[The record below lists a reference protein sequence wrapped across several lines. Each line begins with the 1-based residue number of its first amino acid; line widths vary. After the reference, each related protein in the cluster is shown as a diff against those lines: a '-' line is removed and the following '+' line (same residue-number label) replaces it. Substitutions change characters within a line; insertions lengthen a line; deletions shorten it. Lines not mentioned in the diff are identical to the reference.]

1 MWGQVFYQN
10 YHIIPLRIIPTRV
23 GTSCSVRLSATIPR
37 DHPHACGDKSSQAVK
52 SISSEGSSPRVWGQD
67 CTLYTVLKCTR
78 IIPTRVGTS
87 GQVVCACVGMR
98 DHPHACGDKG
108 NEFLFIKSRL
118 GSSPRVWGQ
127 VFYQNYHI
135 IPLRIIPTRV
145 GTSCSVRLSA
155 TIPRDHPHACGD
167 KRSSRLC
174 VCRYAGSSP
183 RVWGQGQ

>member
-1 MWGQVFYQN
+1 MFCTSICYYSTGSSPRVWGQVFTSSKI
-10 YHIIPLRIIPTRV
+10 HIIRRIIPTRV
-23 GTSCSVRLSATIPR
+23 GTSCRIYDKAR
-37 DHPHACGDKSSQAVK
+37 ERGDHPHACGDKGTLKRLSVMF
-52 SISSEGSSPRVWGQD
+52 IGSSPRVWGQD

-127 VFYQNYHI
+127 VSALYFAINAF
-135 IPLRIIPTRV
+135 RIIPTRV
-145 GTSCSVRLSA
+145 GTS
-155 TIPRDHPHACGD
+155 
-167 KRSSRLC
+167 LC
-174 VCRYAGSSP
+174 QQEYT
-183 RVWGQGQ
+183 